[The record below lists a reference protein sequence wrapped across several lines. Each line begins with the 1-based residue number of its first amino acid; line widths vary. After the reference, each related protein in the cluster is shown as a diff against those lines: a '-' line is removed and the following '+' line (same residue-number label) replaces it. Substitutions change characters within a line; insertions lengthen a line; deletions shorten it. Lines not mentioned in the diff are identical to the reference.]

1 MESRPLP
8 GGGYQHTVSVILKR
22 RPPLGLE
29 GSIEALVN
37 LESGF
42 QQPLVETAEELPNG
56 SYEVLVSVFGEDQE
70 PSPDLKAALEGT
82 RAELVWHDRAHAA

>member
-8 GGGYQHTVSVILKR
+8 GGGYQHTLVVSLNA

-42 QQPLVETAEELPNG
+42 QQPLVETVEELPNG
-56 SYEVLVSVFGEDQE
+56 SCTVFISVFSEDE
-70 PSPDLKAALEGT
+70 KPSPEQKAALEGT
-82 RAELVWHDRAHAA
+82 KAELVWHDRAHAA